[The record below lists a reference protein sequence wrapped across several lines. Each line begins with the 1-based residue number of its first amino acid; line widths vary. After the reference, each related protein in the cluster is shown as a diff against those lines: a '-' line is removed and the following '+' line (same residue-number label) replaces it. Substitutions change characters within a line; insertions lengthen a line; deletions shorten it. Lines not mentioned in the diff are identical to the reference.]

1 LSNKAAGLA
10 IFALALLPRL
20 LAPGDFLTVDEAY
33 HWFERAEL
41 FAQAVLA
48 GRFAETNLIGHPGV
62 TTMWL
67 GALGWLLHSAL
78 SSAGHIAPD
87 ASAPSFYELLRMPLA
102 VANALCVALAFPLL
116 RRLFGLR
123 VAWLA
128 VLLWASEPFIIAH
141 SGIVHVDALL
151 ASFMTLSLLAA
162 LLAFGADSSS
172 APAVRWPWL
181 ALSGVA
187 GGLALL
193 TKSPA
198 VLLLPMVGL
207 IALSPHPSSRLPSSP
222 HRLLPLLAWGA
233 IAATVWVLLWP
244 AAWVD
249 LAGAL
254 ERVVLQ
260 VAYEGASPHGWG
272 NFFLGRAVADPGPLF
287 YPAALV
293 LRLTPWTLA
302 GVLALGAAVA
312 GRGAAPQGL
321 AAALLLLAFMLLFVG
336 VLSVPPKK
344 FDRYL
349 LPIFPALCIL
359 AAAGWVWLL
368 ARLPLPGRLE
378 PLAWGA
384 LLLAQAATLLWYHP
398 YYLAYYNPLLGG
410 GPAAVRAIPVGW
422 GEGMA
427 QAGAYIRAQHNGCDR
442 PVASWFEPVLEP
454 FVCTPV
460 LRPRVIFEPG
470 RVDYAV
476 LYIDQLQRN
485 NEPRAIERL
494 RGISPVH
501 TVRLHGIDYAR
512 IYQLPRPLA
521 QESGAAFGPAI
532 RLHSYEIDTADLR
545 QSGVLTLT
553 TQWQARAPIEQDYL
567 MFAHVLDE
575 QGQRIAQIDVPP
587 GGPDVPTSAWN
598 AGHYVTWYHP
608 LPLRADLPPGT
619 YWLAV
624 GLYDPA
630 SAARLPLDNARP
642 PAEAPDDGS
651 GALLLGPVK
660 IR

>member
-1 LSNKAAGLA
+1 
-10 IFALALLPRL
+10 
-20 LAPGDFLTVDEAY
+20 
-33 HWFERAEL
+33 
-41 FAQAVLA
+41 
-48 GRFAETNLIGHPGV
+48 
-62 TTMWL
+62 
-67 GALGWLLHSAL
+67 
-78 SSAGHIAPD
+78 
-87 ASAPSFYELLRMPLA
+87 
-102 VANALCVALAFPLL
+102 
-116 RRLFGLR
+116 
-123 VAWLA
+123 
-128 VLLWASEPFIIAH
+128 
-141 SGIVHVDALL
+141 
-151 ASFMTLSLLAA
+151 
-162 LLAFGADSSS
+162 
-172 APAVRWPWL
+172 VRWPWL

-198 VLLLPMVGL
+198 VLLLPV
-207 IALSPHPSSRLPSSP
+207 IAGYGFWAMGDRSGASSRPPSS
-222 HRLLPLLAWGA
+222 HLLPLTAWGA
-233 IAATVWVLLWP
+233 IAAAVWVLLWP

-302 GVLALGAAVA
+302 GLLALGAAVA
-312 GRGAAPQGL
+312 GRGPAPRGL
-321 AAALLLLAFMLLFVG
+321 TAALLLLVFVLLFVG
-336 VLSVPPKK
+336 TLSVLPKK

-368 ARLPLPGRLE
+368 ARLPLPRRLA

-384 LLLAQAATLLWYHP
+384 LLLAQATTLLGYHP

-410 GPAAVRAIPVGW
+410 GPAAVRTIPVGW

-460 LRPRVIFEPG
+460 LRPQVIFEPG

-476 LYIDQLQRN
+476 LYIDQIQRN
-485 NEPRAIERL
+485 NEPRTIERL
-494 RGISPVH
+494 RGLSPVH
-501 TVRLHGIDYAR
+501 TVQIHSIEYAR
-512 IYQLPRPLA
+512 IYQLPLPLA
-521 QESGAAFGPAI
+521 HESGAAFGPAI
-532 RLHSYEIDTADLR
+532 RLHSYEIDTAALQ

-553 TQWQARAPIEQDYL
+553 TQWQARAPIEQNYL
-567 MFAHVLDE
+567 MFAHVLDA
-575 QGQRIAQIDVPP
+575 QGQRVAQIDTPP
-587 GGPDVPTSAWN
+587 GGPDVPTAAWN

-608 LPLRADLPPGT
+608 LPLGADLPPGA

-630 SAARLPLDNARP
+630 NGARLPLHNTRSP
-642 PAEAPDDGS
+642 PDAPEGGS

>member
-33 HWFERAEL
+33 HWFERTEH

-62 TTMWL
+62 TTLWL
-67 GALGWLLHSAL
+67 GTLGWLLQSAL
-78 SSAGHIAPD
+78 ADAGHTAPD
-87 ASAPSFYELLRMPLA
+87 AAATLREMLRMPLA
-102 VANALCVALAFPLL
+102 AANALCVALAFPLL

-128 VLLWASEPFIIAH
+128 VLLWAAEPFLIAH
-141 SGIVHVDALL
+141 GGIVHVDALL
-151 ASFMTLSLLAA
+151 ASFLTLSLLAA
-162 LLAFGADSSS
+162 LLAFGAD
-172 APAVRWPWL
+172 APQPAVRWPWL

-198 VLLLPMVGL
+198 VLLLPMLAL
-207 IALSPHPSSRLPSSP
+207 IAFWPITHRPSPITSY
-222 HRLLPLLAWGA
+222 LLPLAAWGG
-233 IAATVWVLLWP
+233 IAAAVWVLLWP

-272 NFFLGRAVADPGPLF
+272 NFFLGQAVDDPGPLF
-287 YPAALV
+287 YPVALV
-293 LRLTPWTLA
+293 LRLAPWTLA
-302 GVLALGAAVA
+302 GLLALGVAVA
-312 GRGAAPQGL
+312 GRGAAPRGL
-321 AAALLLLAFMLLFVG
+321 VAALLLLVFVLLFIGMV
-336 VLSVPPKK
+336 SVPPKK

-349 LPIFPALCIL
+349 LPSFPALCIL

-378 PLAWGA
+378 PLAWSV
-384 LLLAQAATLLWYHP
+384 LLLAQAGTLLWYHP

-410 GPAAVRAIPVGW
+410 GPVAARTIPVGW
-422 GEGMA
+422 GEGLA

-442 PVASWFEPVLEP
+442 PVASWFEPALEP

-460 LRPRVIFEPG
+460 LRPRAIFEPG

-476 LYIDQLQRN
+476 LYIDQIQRN

-494 RGISPVH
+494 RAMSPVH

-512 IYQLPRPLA
+512 IYQIPLPLA
-521 QESGAAFGPAI
+521 QESGAAFGPAL
-532 RLHSYEIDTADLR
+532 RLHSYEIDTAALR

-553 TQWQARAPIEQDYL
+553 TQWQAHAPIEHDYL
-567 MFAHVLDE
+567 MFAHVLNE
-575 QGQRIAQIDVPP
+575 AGQRVAQIDTPP
-587 GGPDVPTSAWN
+587 GGPHVPTSAWN
-598 AGHYVTWYHP
+598 TGHYVTWYHP
-608 LPLRADLPPGT
+608 VPLGVEIPAGT

-630 SAARLPLDNARP
+630 SAARLPLHHTRP
-642 PAEAPDDGS
+642 PASAPDGRS